1 MPSTDN
7 ILALEKEGVS
17 ARIYLEPLT
26 GLRGM
31 AAAWVALWHLWGFSG
46 RSQYHFSLGSIDLDL
61 TPIIRTGWAGVDIFF
76 VLSGFVLGLAY
87 CQAWLGNRPPIRT
100 GEYFRRRLLRV
111 LPALWV
117 QIAVLVLL
125 VTTVGSQ
132 LPPFSEILSQALLIH
147 NLLGSQEHQ
156 LNPVYWTL
164 PVEFDFYLLLPF
176 LALLVSP
183 RRWPWLLLLGLV
195 AVVGYRYALFHSL
208 LAKAS
213 TPEKVWWLNQL
224 PGRIDQFLSGMT
236 AAWIYSAIR
245 QKGFRTSRLYR
256 LRGVFLALG
265 ILGFASMAWYIHR
278 MQPIGATN
286 VAGLTYW
293 GGHWSLFFW
302 HSVSGIFIAT
312 IVLGAALGTR
322 VTDYLLANRPILF
335 LGIISYSLYLWHFPI
350 VKWLSRQHLPPIA
363 DGYPFFNIAAWAVLP
378 VVLVSALS
386 YWMVERPFLKIR
398 HHAAA
403 DRG

>member
-1 MPSTDN
+1 MPATDN
-7 ILALEKEGVS
+7 LLALEKEGVS

-26 GLRGM
+26 GLRGV

-46 RSQYHFSLGSIDLDL
+46 RPSYHFSLGTLDLDL
-61 TPIIRTGWAGVDIFF
+61 TPVIRTGWAGVDIFF

-87 CQAWLGNRPPIRT
+87 CQAWLGNRPPIDT

-111 LPALWV
+111 LPALWL
-117 QIAVLVLL
+117 QIALLVLL
-125 VTTVGSQ
+125 LWITGSR
-132 LPPFSEILSQALLIH
+132 LPPVEEILSQALLAH

-164 PVEFDFYLLLPF
+164 PVEFDFYLLLPIMAF
-176 LALLVSP
+176 LIPP

-195 AVVGYRYALFHSL
+195 LVIGYRYSLFHAL
-208 LAKAS
+208 LTEAP

-224 PGRIDQFLSGMT
+224 PGRIDQFLAGMT

-245 QKGFRTSRLYR
+245 QQGFRTSRIYR
-256 LRGVFLALG
+256 SRALLLALG
-265 ILGFASMAWYIHR
+265 IVGFAFMAWYIHR
-278 MQPIGATN
+278 TQPIGATN

-302 HSVSGIFIAT
+302 HSLSGIFIAL

-322 VTDYLLANRPILF
+322 LTDQLLANRPILF

-350 VKWLSRQHLPPIA
+350 IQWLSRQQLPPLA
-363 DGYPFFNIAAWAVLP
+363 EGYPFFNIIAWSMVP
-378 VVLVSALS
+378 VLVVAALS
-386 YWMVERPFLKIR
+386 YWLAERPFLKMR
-398 HHAAA
+398 HHLTG
-403 DRG
+403 R